1 MTHLK
6 GILKILILRELE
18 KNDLSGQEL
27 MERIAQKTAKRPSPG
42 SVYPLLH
49 ELQNAG
55 FLDVKVSGKR
65 KVYSL
70 SDVGRDALRDYAER
84 EKQAILLKIQALKEW
99 GVLNSDE
106 YANLI
111 GFMNVKRENFLRL
124 FELRNWVRFVVML
137 SKTAAESKEKAEKV
151 LERAI
156 EFISEEV
163 E

>member
-1 MTHLK
+1 MTYLK

-55 FLDVKVSGKR
+55 FLEVKVLGKR

-70 SDVGRDALRDYAER
+70 SEIGKDALKDYAER

-99 GVLNSDE
+99 GVLTEEE
-106 YANLI
+106 YTNLI
-111 GFMNVKRENFLRL
+111 EFMNLKRENFLRL
-124 FELRNWVRFVVML
+124 FELRNWVRFVIML
-137 SKTAAESKEKAEKV
+137 SKTAAESKEKAERV

-156 EFISEEV
+156 DCISEEV